1 MKRTATEFRAAMH
14 LACNSHLKFCDEK
27 LSSLDK
33 RRGQRGQK
41 GLNALSSAQ
50 YYLDE
55 MIAQGK
61 YFYYALRYPDLKQN
75 FYDSYIL
82 VRESFNLQEILYAD
96 QLSKYIDIT
105 IESPEFA
112 EAMKHA
118 NLSHVA
124 ACKKEF
130 NKFQM
135 SFVRTRNFSIDP
147 DLLPAVRSY
156 LCLVGRLKYI
166 HTLTMNR
173 DIKTRYNLIKETLN
187 TDAIRLAIK
196 LLHGMD

>member
-1 MKRTATEFRAAMH
+1 MKRSATEFRAAMH
-14 LACNSHLKFCDEK
+14 LACNSHMEFCEK
-27 LSSLDK
+27 KLASLDA
-33 RRGQRGQK
+33 RRGHRGPR

-50 YYLDE
+50 YYLEE
-55 MIAQGK
+55 MISQGK
-61 YFYYALRYPDLKQN
+61 YFYSALRYPDLKLN
-75 FYDSYIL
+75 FHDSYIL
-82 VRESFNLQEILYAD
+82 VRESFSLQEILYAD

-105 IESPEFA
+105 VESPEFA
-112 EAMKHA
+112 GAMKQA

-130 NKFQM
+130 NKFEM
-135 SFVRTRNFSIDP
+135 SFVRTRNFSVDP

-166 HTLTMNR
+166 NMLTISR